1 MANVEV
7 RGMDTLRRVL
17 DNAGNLPPTLMR
29 DLQQF
34 VTQRAMAIEAE
45 AVRRAPIDQG
55 TLRRSSSTDVSLM
68 GELRAQIMF
77 GGMAAA
83 YAEVQH
89 EREDFRHDDGM
100 DHFLHGAPHSAWEQM
115 QDSVYG
121 DIEAKATEIAEA
133 VLELGL

>member
-7 RGMDTLRRVL
+7 RGMDRLRRVL

-34 VTQRAMAIEAE
+34 VTQRAMAVEAE
-45 AVRRAPIDQG
+45 AVKRAPIDQG
-55 TLRRSSSTDVSLM
+55 TLRRSSTTDVSLV

-89 EREDFRHDDGM
+89 EREDFAHDDGM
-100 DHFLHGAPHSAWEQM
+100 DHFLHGRPHSAWEQM
-115 QDSVYG
+115 RPAVYG
-121 DIEAKATEIAEA
+121 DIEAKCEEIAEA
-133 VLELGL
+133 VLTLGL